1 MAEDLNNTDI
11 NNIVNNKNKKDDSE
25 SDALQQK
32 VFQGKKVNGLLED
45 IYNSINEEHTEIKDL
60 MDNITG
66 LVTDGEADE
75 GMLGFIGP
83 VLSDLLDVSVKNNEQ
98 YIKLAEVVQKYLKI
112 DVKNKR
118 IEAKQNDNTSD
129 AKISLSESDKEKL
142 KEVKNKTNNIREATD
157 KIQQELDQKGLID
170 G

>member
-1 MAEDLNNTDI
+1 MAEDLNNTNI
-11 NNIVNNKNKKDDSE
+11 NDIVNNKNKKDNSE
-25 SDALQQK
+25 SDALQQE

>member
-1 MAEDLNNTDI
+1 MAQNLEDTNIDDI
-11 NNIVNNKNKKDDSE
+11 VDNEKDNDK
-25 SDALQQK
+25 SDALQQE

-45 IYNSINEEHTEIKDL
+45 IYGSINEEHAEIKDL
-60 MDNITG
+60 MENITS

-98 YIKLAEVVQKYLKI
+98 YIKLAEVIQKYLKI

-118 IEAKQNDNTSD
+118 IEAKKEDNTGD
-129 AKISLSESDKEKL
+129 AQISLSQNDKEKL
-142 KEVKNKTNNIREATD
+142 KEVKDKTNNIRETTD
-157 KIQQELDQKGLID
+157 QIQKELDKKGLID